1 MRLQNPV
8 KVVVRI
14 HARGDRDRL
23 YVSGLRFLCCQA
35 ILRSGTYGPAKGGLL
50 DVGAE
55 VIGQL
60 DRPHPRE
67 QAVGAA
73 PLRVMPYAR

>member
-1 MRLQNPV
+1 MPGATGTACMSAV
-8 KVVVRI
+8 YDSFVVRLFS
-14 HARGDRDRL
+14 AVVRMA
-23 YVSGLRFLCCQA
+23 S
-35 ILRSGTYGPAKGGLL
+35 KGGLL